1 MTRLDEPD
9 SHRFDAR
16 NYERWAGFTGAVDS
30 EVEVCPCCAHE
41 IDENGRCGCNHCA
54 ETGCSRPSEPGCE
67 CCRFH
72 EWAEAMRVGDM
83 ELAAQWFG
91 EMTDVEQREAQ
102 GEYAAARSALD
113 KMAAEGE
120 EA

>member
-9 SHRFDAR
+9 SHR
-16 NYERWAGFTGAVDS
+16 
-30 EVEVCPCCAHE
+30 
-41 IDENGRCGCNHCA
+41 CA

-113 KMAAEGE
+113 KMADVDAAATGDGDEICTE
-120 EA
+120 TETH

>member
-1 MTRLDEPD
+1 
-9 SHRFDAR
+9 
-16 NYERWAGFTGAVDS
+16 
-30 EVEVCPCCAHE
+30 
-41 IDENGRCGCNHCA
+41 
-54 ETGCSRPSEPGCE
+54 
-67 CCRFH
+67 
-72 EWAEAMRVGDM
+72 M